1 MTTANSVSSSFKY
14 LLKFVIP
21 YNVVAFWQQLQTS
34 HTETKQEPE
43 NWEAWKKELFAAGWL
58 KELQQDSSTDY
69 SYNEANKYL
78 LGLGYPLILNP
89 DGSFAGAL
97 PESSLNFCA
106 SFIIEYFTGKPII
119 GLHVGN
125 FVGISLTYL
134 TNVVQKLHSESLMVS
149 IDPNIQ
155 HRDIKNPMNI
165 VVGLLNKFGLQN
177 NSLILT
183 GYSLEAD
190 TYYETNPNDTFD
202 NPTTH
207 FLDKGLSCAH
217 QLKGLERMA
226 PASFDFFLIDGNHE
240 ADYLKREIESA
251 DKLLKLGGLLIL
263 DDIYSF
269 WPELQETYSSI
280 DETKYQKLGTDGR
293 IGVLK
298 KIF

>member
-1 MTTANSVSSSFKY
+1 MASSTSQSFKY
-14 LLKFVIP
+14 LLKFVVP
-21 YNVVAFWQQLQTS
+21 YNLVVLWQQRIQRS
-34 HTETKQEPE
+34 NKAE
-43 NWEAWKKELFAAGWL
+43 NWEIRKKELFSAGWL
-58 KELQQDSSTDY
+58 KELQQDSSTAY
-69 SYNEANKYL
+69 SYKEANNYL
-78 LGLGYPLILNP
+78 AGLGYPLELNP

-106 SFIIEYFTGKPII
+106 SFIIKNFTGKPTI

-125 FVGISLTYL
+125 FVGVSLAYL
-134 TNVVQKLHSESLMVS
+134 TNVVQKIHPESLIVS

-155 HRDIKNPMNI
+155 HRNIKNPLNI

-190 TYYETNPNDTFD
+190 TYYEVNPKENFENNLTTSFFD
-202 NPTTH
+202 R
-207 FLDKGLSCAH
+207 GLSCAQ
-217 QLKGLERMA
+217 QLKGLEMIA
-226 PASFDFFLIDGNHE
+226 LASFDFFLIDGNHE
-240 ADYLKREIESA
+240 ANYLEREIKRA
-251 DKLLKLGGLLIL
+251 DKLLKPGGFLIL

-269 WPELQETYSSI
+269 WTELQKIYESI

-298 KIF
+298 KLF

>member
-21 YNVVAFWQQLQTS
+21 YNVVALWQQAKQSS
-34 HTETKQEPE
+34 HEPE
-43 NWEAWKKELFAAGWL
+43 TWEIKKKELFAAGWL
-58 KELQQDSSTDY
+58 KELQQNSSTDFSY
-69 SYNEANKYL
+69 SEATNYL
-78 LGLGYPLILNP
+78 AGLDYPLELNS

-106 SFIIEYFTGKPII
+106 SFIIDNFTGKPII

-134 TNVVQKLHSESLMVS
+134 TNVVQKLHSESLIVS

-155 HRDIKNPMNI
+155 HRNIKNPLNI

-190 TYYETNPNDTFD
+190 TYYEVNPKDTFD
-202 NPTTH
+202 NNAMTS
-207 FLDKGLSCAH
+207 FFDKGFSGAQ
-217 QLKGLERMA
+217 QLKGLEKIS

-251 DKLLKLGGLLIL
+251 DKLLKLGGFLIL

-269 WPELQETYSSI
+269 WPDLQETYQAI
-280 DETKYQKLGTDGR
+280 DETRYQKLGTDGR
-293 IGVLK
+293 VGVLK